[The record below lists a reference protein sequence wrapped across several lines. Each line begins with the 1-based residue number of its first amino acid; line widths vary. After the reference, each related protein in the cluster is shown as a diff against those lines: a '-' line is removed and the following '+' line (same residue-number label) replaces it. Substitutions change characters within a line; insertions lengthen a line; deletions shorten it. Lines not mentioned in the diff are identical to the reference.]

1 MAIAS
6 MVCGIVGFVGLIISG
21 IRLVYLNQI
30 KEKVGLVFQW
40 QIQSQITTAIIFVV
54 ISFILM
60 ILAFI
65 FGIIERKKGK
75 SYKYYG
81 MATAGFVLGLIGI
94 LLPILHI
101 IFVTGTVITY
111 NIMNKGGKQEN
122 VVSDPS
128 SPYIGRKPIYSWY
141 TDIGTIT
148 TRTKDDYS
156 VSVVMNIGYDT
167 TDDTAYSELSSKKFE
182 LQAFLQRYFAG
193 KNADELNP
201 ENEER
206 IKQDIKEMLNK
217 RFLET
222 ARIRDIVF
230 TKFDVMEKF

>member
-111 NIMNKGGKQEN
+111 NIMNKGGKQQTVIN
-122 VVSDPS
+122 DPS
-128 SPYIGRKPIYSWY
+128 SPYLGTRPVYSY
-141 TDIGTIT
+141 FSNMGTIT
-148 TRTKDDYS
+148 TKTKDSYS
-156 VSVVMNIGYDT
+156 VTVDIILGYDLN
-167 TDDTAYSELSSKKFE
+167 DDKATEELNTKKDE
-182 LQAFLQRYFAG
+182 LINYFQRYFNG
-193 KNADELNP
+193 KTSAELVP
-201 ENEER
+201 EKEEELKRDIREQLNTR
-206 IKQDIKEMLNK
+206 ILD
-217 RFLET
+217 T
-222 ARIRDIVF
+222 ARIRLILF
-230 TKFDVMEKF
+230 NKLDVMEVN